1 VTEAYT
7 SETIKVLEGLE
18 AVRLRPAMY
27 IGDVSTRGLHHLV
40 YEVVDNSI
48 DEAMAGH
55 CTEIKVVLEDTGMVS
70 VMDDGRGIP
79 VDTHKEQ
86 GRSALEVVLTV
97 LHAGGKFDK
106 KNYAISGG
114 LHGVG
119 VSCVNALSSFLEAEV
134 YRDGSVYRQTYKA
147 GAPTSE
153 VAKGEA
159 SDKTGTKITFKPD
172 GEIFTVTEFQY
183 DILAK
188 RLRELAFLNKGITI
202 VLQDRRT
209 EREDNFYYENGL
221 LDFITWLNRGKSLI
235 NKNIFFVCGE
245 AEGVEVELGLQYN
258 DTYSE
263 NVFSYVNNINTIE
276 GGTHMAGFR
285 SALTRSLN
293 SYARSNNL
301 IKDKKISP
309 SGDDSRE
316 GLTAVL
322 SVRVPEPQFEGQT
335 KTKLGNGEVQG
346 IVETIVN
353 AKLKI
358 LFEENPKE
366 IKNIIMKI
374 VQAAQAREAARKAR
388 DLTRRKSILASGS
401 LPNKLADCST
411 KERDKSELYIVEGD
425 SAGGSAKMGRDQEY
439 QAILPLKGK
448 ILNVEK
454 ARVDKMLNHDEINA
468 LIGAIGTGI
477 GVEEFDLSK
486 CRYGKII
493 IMTDADVDGSH
504 IRTLLMTFF
513 FRHMK
518 PLIDNGLI
526 YIAQPPLFK
535 ISKGKKEIY
544 IHDEKEMNRM
554 LDQIGLEGVQ
564 LLCVDAKQ
572 EERIWKG
579 DEFKIVVKLL
589 DSVIDEDKRLRKRN
603 ETLENIL
610 AQTTEGKGLPHF
622 AIKHRSESFYFWNEE
637 DLNTFMRAKPDWE
650 ILSSSE
656 EVDTEAAIEENK
668 KQMVDKVEFSRMEN
682 IEELLRKL
690 ETHGVLRE
698 DLFTQRENENRYQLD
713 FSKGEPLEIASVFEV
728 PEAVRKRA
736 KSQMSVTRYK
746 GLGEMNP
753 EQLWETTMDPRERRL
768 LRVTLDDSAQ
778 ADHIFTLLMGEE
790 VEPRR
795 AYIEKHALEVTNLDI

>member
-1 VTEAYT
+1 VSEAYT

-27 IGDVSTRGLHHLV
+27 IGDIGIRGLHHLV

-55 CTEIKVVLEDTGMVS
+55 CSEIKIILEDTGYVS
-70 VMDDGRGIP
+70 VIDNGRGIP
-79 VDTHKEQ
+79 VDIHKEQ
-86 GRSALEVVLTV
+86 GKSALEVVLTV

-119 VSCVNALSSFLEAEV
+119 VSCVNALSVQLKAEV
-134 YRDGSVYRQTYKA
+134 HRDGCIYRQSYSE
-147 GAPTSE
+147 GVPTSE
-153 VAKGEA
+153 VVKGE
-159 SDKTGTKITFKPD
+159 STEITGTKISFKPD
-172 GEIFTVTEFQY
+172 GSIFKTVEYQY

-202 VLQDRRT
+202 ILEDKRT
-209 EREDNFYYENGL
+209 DREDKFFYENGL
-221 LDFITWLNRGKSLI
+221 IDFITWINRGKALI
-235 NKNIFFVCGE
+235 QKNIFNITGE
-245 AEGVEVELGLQYN
+245 AEGVQVEIGLQYN
-258 DTYSE
+258 DTYTE

-276 GGTHMAGFR
+276 GGTHLAGFR
-285 SALTRSLN
+285 SALTRTLN
-293 SYARSNNL
+293 SYAKANNL

-309 SGDDSRE
+309 SGDDARE
-316 GLTAVL
+316 GLTAVV

-353 AKLKI
+353 SQLKI

-366 IKNIIMKI
+366 IKNIVMKI
-374 VQAAQAREAARKAR
+374 VSAAQARDAARRAR

-401 LPNKLADCST
+401 LPSKLADCST
-411 KERDKSELYIVEGD
+411 KDRESSELYIVEGD
-425 SAGGSAKMGRDQEY
+425 SAGGSAKMGREQEY

-454 ARVDKMLNHDEINA
+454 ARVDKMLAHDEINA

-477 GVEEFDLSK
+477 GNDEFTLDK

-526 YIAQPPLFK
+526 FIAQPPLFK
-535 ISKGKKEIY
+535 ISKGKKETY
-544 IHDEKEMNRM
+544 IHDEKELNRM
-554 LDQIGLEGVQ
+554 LDEIGLEGVYVTRISEGG
-564 LLCVDAKQ
+564 VDKVLSDDDFKTLVKYIDNIL
-572 EERIWKG
+572 EE
-579 DEFKIVVKLL
+579 DV
-589 DSVIDEDKRLRKRN
+589 RLRRKG
-603 ETLENIL
+603 ETLESL
-610 AQTTEGKGLPHF
+610 YKKSDKDKGLPMF
-622 AIKHRSESFYFWNEE
+622 SIRNKKEDYYFWTEEECQAFLNSKTDWELQRPEE
-637 DLNTFMRAKPDWE
+637 DVT
-650 ILSSSE
+650 
-656 EVDTEAAIEENK
+656 DT
-668 KQMVDKVEFSRMEN
+668 DKVLVEKIEFTR
-682 IEELLRKL
+682 IEKIEKIFL
-690 ETHGVLRE
+690 EIETFGLGRE
-698 DLFTQRENENRYQLD
+698 DLFVDRVNENRYLLNYP
-713 FSKGEPLEIASVFEV
+713 KGEDEEVSCLLEI
-728 PEAVRKRA
+728 PEQVRKRV
-736 KSQMSVTRYK
+736 KSQMSVQRYK

-753 EQLWETTMDPRERRL
+753 EQLWETTMDPDQRRL
-768 LRVTLDDSAQ
+768 VRVTLDDVAQ